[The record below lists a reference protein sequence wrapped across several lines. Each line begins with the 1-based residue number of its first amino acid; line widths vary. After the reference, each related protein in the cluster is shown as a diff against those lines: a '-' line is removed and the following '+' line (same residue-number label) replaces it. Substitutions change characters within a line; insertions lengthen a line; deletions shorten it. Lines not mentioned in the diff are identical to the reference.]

1 MKKLIQFF
9 IPVSILIFS
18 VFWLSGFSVQSVQT
32 NLFGNEDSST
42 VENADSVSI
51 DMTEFYIKLNSDPN
65 TKPSESFR
73 PGHVTP
79 RQIDN
84 YLKKTDY
91 GYVITMGSYTNV
103 PTPVVKDGTVYV
115 SGGFGSKQ
123 FYAFDALSGQNIW
136 AINLDDDGPSS
147 PAVEDS
153 IIVFNT
159 ESCTIFACNIKTGE
173 HLWSY
178 WLGDPLMCMPTI
190 ANGIVFTSYPAGYN
204 GQLNLNQNINM
215 QQNDFNISGNASKL
229 NDSTVSMNTSHVF
242 IAMDLYTGK
251 ILWQSRIDGDVM
263 TAPVAKDDYIYATT
277 FPGTLFQF
285 EQKTGK
291 IISVKGLRA
300 TSAPVIF
307 GDDIFI
313 SKREDQQGEYIS
325 EGIVSISST
334 DDRARIFTKKEAPYL
349 DKDVQNNSNLK
360 KISMSND
367 AGNGFVGGA
376 PSTSG
381 WAAANENVG
390 QSNVSSLQSFQGS
403 RTLHRDGKNYNT
415 MGDELICIDTETG
428 EVLWK
433 NKIEGD
439 LKSVGGFIGTPPLSV
454 GDFIIIATYSG
465 KIIISDAE
473 SGKEIESYDIKE
485 PIRYQPV
492 ADNGWIYV
500 TSTTGKLHGINTN
513 NKKITGWTHWGADAS
528 RSNMVK

>member
-51 DMTEFYIKLNSDPN
+51 DMTEFYIKLNSDPK

-215 QQNDFNISGNASKL
+215 QQNDFNISGNASML

-263 TAPVAKDDYIYATT
+263 SAPVAKDDYIYATT

-285 EQKTGK
+285 EQKN
-291 IISVKGLRA
+291 R
-300 TSAPVIF
+300 
-307 GDDIFI
+307 
-313 SKREDQQGEYIS
+313 
-325 EGIVSISST
+325 
-334 DDRARIFTKKEAPYL
+334 
-349 DKDVQNNSNLK
+349 
-360 KISMSND
+360 
-367 AGNGFVGGA
+367 
-376 PSTSG
+376 
-381 WAAANENVG
+381 
-390 QSNVSSLQSFQGS
+390 
-403 RTLHRDGKNYNT
+403 
-415 MGDELICIDTETG
+415 
-428 EVLWK
+428 
-433 NKIEGD
+433 
-439 LKSVGGFIGTPPLSV
+439 
-454 GDFIIIATYSG
+454 
-465 KIIISDAE
+465 
-473 SGKEIESYDIKE
+473 
-485 PIRYQPV
+485 
-492 ADNGWIYV
+492 
-500 TSTTGKLHGINTN
+500 
-513 NKKITGWTHWGADAS
+513 
-528 RSNMVK
+528 